1 MSNLVERLG
10 SVAQK
15 LQGQPNTDCLT
26 VLEAADHITDLQAR
40 LDEMPEDVQAMIK
53 EDMEQS
59 DE

>member
-26 VLEAADHITDLQAR
+26 VLEAADKITELEAR
-40 LDEMPEDVQAMIK
+40 IELAQIK